1 MIIKLIVKR
10 YPKAEYIIN
19 LKNCSLKESESFGK
33 TKYELIISGE
43 EILQLTY
50 EEYVMF
56 EKLMNPEQEIELEA

>member
-19 LKNCSLKESESFGK
+19 LKNCSLKTNEAFGR

-56 EKLMNPEQEIELEA
+56 EKLMNPEQEIELEV